1 VITAI
6 IQARMGSTRLP
17 GKVMRLAAGKPLL
30 QHVVERVKVCQGVS
44 QIIVAT
50 TDFAEDL
57 EIVNWCCAHN
67 VTCYPWNRK
76 LSNGK
81 NDVLGRFYYAS
92 QFAHNNIIMRVTADC
107 PLWCPLLG
115 QEVIDTYV
123 TATREADFFDGIIAS
138 NVRPDVDGFDTEIF
152 NRSTLIDA
160 QRLAVE
166 NYDREHVTPWL
177 YRNKLR
183 VGVSHANKVGGAKL
197 SVDTEEN
204 FQRVRWILER
214 VENYS
219 WREAMRAHLQTAKT

>member
-1 VITAI
+1 MITAI

-30 QHVVERVKVCQGVS
+30 QHVVERVHACQGVS
-44 QIIVAT
+44 QVIVAT

-57 EIVNWCCAHN
+57 EIVNWCCAHD
-67 VTCYPWNRK
+67 VTCYPWNCK

-92 QFAHNNIIMRVTADC
+92 QFANNNIIMRVTADC

-115 QEVIDTYV
+115 WEVI
-123 TATREADFFDGIIAS
+123 EAYCTGKHEKGYFNGLIAS
-138 NVRPDVDGFDTEIF
+138 NVRPDVDGFDTEVF
-152 NRSTLIDA
+152 DRSALIDA

-183 VGVSHANKVGGAKL
+183 IDVSHTNKVGGAKL
-197 SVDTEEN
+197 SVDTDED

-219 WREAMRAHLQTAKT
+219 WRETMRIYGDVL